1 MEGQIV
7 PDLPGCGYHLRGNDT
22 GFLAVIRTIFFR
34 VKIGGAGYNR
44 A

>member
-22 GFLAVIRTIFFR
+22 GFLAVIRAILFCTQTR
-34 VKIGGAGYNR
+34 GAGYSR